1 MTTLQL
7 VAELA
12 VAVLYVV
19 GAVFSTVY
27 TLGQSDRFY
36 GSWVEGAWHEP
47 ARWLL
52 RNVILP
58 HAKGFTVALILFEAA
73 LAAMIL
79 SRGNVVGPALLAG
92 AIFCVIA
99 AIVSSPGGT
108 VGNLALA
115 AIQTALALARS

>member
-19 GAVFSTVY
+19 GAGFSTVY

-47 ARWLL
+47 ARWFL

-58 HAKGFTVALILFEAA
+58 HAKGFTVALILFETTVAA
-73 LAAMIL
+73 LIL
-79 SRGNVVGPALLAG
+79 GQGDLAGPALVAG
-92 AIFCVIA
+92 TVFCIMA
-99 AIVSSPGGT
+99 AVVSSPGGT

-115 AIQTALALARS
+115 AIQTALALAK

>member
-47 ARWLL
+47 ARWFL

-58 HAKGFTVALILFEAA
+58 HAKGFTVALILFETTVAA
-73 LAAMIL
+73 LIL
-79 SRGNVVGPALLAG
+79 GQGDLAGPALVAG
-92 AIFCVIA
+92 TVFCIMA
-99 AIVSSPGGT
+99 AVVSSPGGT

-115 AIQTALALARS
+115 AIQTALALAR